1 MLAKPRNNRTLGAE
15 RERRSQVK
23 LRKRV
28 ESRQAGDRTR
38 GSRTQGFAAADRLRG
53 GQESLNAVAEELA
66 HGGLASR
73 ASHDS
78 QVRTWC
84 AIGRRA
90 GIEPFPL
97 AKVTVGVILRC
108 FKDGGYR
115 SPEQYL
121 SAARR
126 HHTESKYGAI
136 AADAELAMRDMLRN
150 VTRNMGEP
158 ERREPVEVE
167 HLIALR

>member
-73 ASHDS
+73 ATHDS

-97 AKVTVGVILRC
+97 TKVTVGVILRC
-108 FKDGGYR
+108 LKDGGYR

-121 SAARR
+121 SLGGEAPSHGIQVRSDRCGCRAGHER
-126 HHTESKYGAI
+126 HASQRHPQHG
-136 AADAELAMRDMLRN
+136 
-150 VTRNMGEP
+150 
-158 ERREPVEVE
+158 
-167 HLIALR
+167 